1 MPGCRGQLVRSL
13 QSFAACKDLPCT
25 MPLRQAVLLAL
36 LLLAGTAARKKKKLH
51 GPIFG
56 CRVPRKFIVV
66 SGCEL
71 IQPSKAKEALG

>member
-1 MPGCRGQLVRSL
+1 
-13 QSFAACKDLPCT
+13 

-36 LLLAGTAARKKKKLH
+36 LLLAGTAAARKKKKLH